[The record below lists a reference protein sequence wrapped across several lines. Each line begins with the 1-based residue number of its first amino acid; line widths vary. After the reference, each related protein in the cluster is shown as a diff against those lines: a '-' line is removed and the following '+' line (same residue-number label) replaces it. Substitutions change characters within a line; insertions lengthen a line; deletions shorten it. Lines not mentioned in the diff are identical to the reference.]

1 MRLYRGGGSS
11 GGGASASFTTFQT
24 PTGTSPVAT
33 GPTDA
38 LTLASDGSLTLF
50 GDATS
55 DTVTM
60 SIDTTH
66 ENVWT
71 ATQTFNE
78 ADVVRTPAAPP
89 SASINFVA
97 DGAGFFANGTTYS
110 YVVYSYYNAG
120 IAGSGFDSA
129 GASVSA
135 SDPNDANTYNIDLS
149 WTAATD
155 ANGYIV
161 YDTNT
166 GLYIDVG
173 NVLGATITPS
183 TSWISGPPTLSPS
196 TVTVPG
202 VPVFVNSGVNW
213 TTTDGTLAYFGSDGT
228 NSLRLRWY
236 YLGAAFNGALKFE
249 DDSGNRKWIDANLY
263 GDSVSLSNTLT
274 TNSVITSSL
283 YVSGLA
289 TKQVLHSQAG
299 TVSGD
304 AGFEWDWTTNRLLV
318 ASASFTAQSK
328 LHIDAGTGTA
338 SDIRFTAGS
347 TTNQTS
353 SDGFQVGISAT
364 AVAELRQRENAG
376 IEVYTLNTLRAT
388 WTASASPRYIVYG
401 GTEAQYNALG
411 STSTDGII
419 ISNLTSATGG
429 ATIQRSGRLRF
440 SSQVWDT
447 GAAATRTDDW
457 IIQPVITSG
466 SPGTSVLSLENQY
479 NSGGYT
485 QYLSMSS
492 AGLMTTFGNITLTPS
507 ASGGSGTN
515 RTISFG
521 NGYANPAIYLY
532 NGGVATRYGWGM
544 QAGSMQFFAQTSTGN
559 NFTWNIGGDLNATG
573 TNEIMRLIQY
583 ASGTGAGLSLGTV
596 AFSAATPYRI
606 DLRSVT
612 AAGGAAGVENMIRF
626 SRDQTGGVSY
636 PQAFAIGLG
645 RYSSAG
651 TGPDTRVDFLLKA
664 TAATD
669 YTPGVAVM
677 SLNANSRV
685 GIGVT
690 APAASLEVLS
700 TTQQIRASYD
710 ASNYLGVTV
719 SSAGAVTF
727 DAVGASAGFTFSD
740 DVTMADAK
748 NIITNGTT
756 GTKIGTAASQ
766 KISVWNATPIVQPTT
781 AVAAATFVANT
792 SGIADDSATFD
803 GYTIGQVVKALR
815 NMGVLA

>member
-1 MRLYRGGGSS
+1 MGFKFNPFTGTFDVVSAGSS
-11 GGGASASFTTFQT
+11 IS
-24 PTGTSPVAT
+24 TS
-33 GPTDA
+33 
-38 LTLASDGSLTLF
+38 SDNT
-50 GDATS
+50 
-55 DTVTM
+55 
-60 SIDTTH
+60 
-66 ENVWT
+66 WT

-78 ADVVRTPAAPP
+78 ADVVRTPAPSP
-89 SASINFVA
+89 SASVSFVA
-97 DGAGFFANGTTYS
+97 DGGGFFANGTNYS
-110 YVVYSYYNAG
+110 YSIYSYYDAG
-120 IAGSGFDSA
+120 VPGSAFDAA
-129 GASVSA
+129 GASA
-135 SDPNDANTYNIDLS
+135 SGTDPNDANNYNISLS

-166 GLYIDVG
+166 GLYVDVG

-183 TSWISGPPTLSPS
+183 TSWTSGPPTLSPS

-202 VPVFVNSGVNW
+202 VPIFINSGVNW
-213 TTTDGTLAYFGSDGT
+213 TTSNGTFAYFGADGP

-236 YLGAAFNGALKFE
+236 YLGAAGNGALRFE
-249 DDSGNRKWIDANLY
+249 DDTGNRQWIDGNLY
-263 GDSVSLSNTLT
+263 GDFASLSGTLT
-274 TNSVITSSL
+274 VDSVLATSL
-283 YVSGLA
+283 YASGLS

-299 TVSGD
+299 SVSGD
-304 AGFEWDWTTNRLLV
+304 AGFEWDWTNNRLLV
-318 ASASFTAQSK
+318 ASASFTPQSK

-338 SDIRFTAGS
+338 SDIRFTVGT

-353 SDGFQVGISAT
+353 SDGFQIGISAT
-364 AVAELRQRENAG
+364 GVGELRQRETAG
-376 IEVYTLNTLRAT
+376 IEVYTSNTLRAA

-419 ISNLTSATGG
+419 VSNTTSATGG
-429 ATIQRSGRLRF
+429 ATIQRAGRLRF
-440 SSQVWDT
+440 SGHVWDT
-447 GAAATRTDDW
+447 GATATRVDDW
-457 IIQPVITSG
+457 VIQPILTSAN
-466 SPGTSVLSLENQY
+466 PGTSVLSVERQY

-485 QYLSMSS
+485 QYLSLSS
-492 AGLMTTFGNITLTPS
+492 AGLLTTFGDVTLTPS
-507 ASGGSGTN
+507 ASGGAGTN
-515 RTISFG
+515 RTLSFG
-521 NGYANPAIYLY
+521 NGYGNPAVYLY
-532 NGGVATRYGWGM
+532 NGGAATRYGWGM

-559 NFTWNIGGDLNATG
+559 NFTWNIGGELNATG

-583 ASGTGAGLSLGTV
+583 TSGTGAGLSLGTV

-612 AAGGAAGVENMIRF
+612 AAVGTAGVENMIRF

-645 RYSSAG
+645 RYSSSG

-740 DVTMADAK
+740 GVTMADAK
-748 NIITNGTT
+748 DIAFNTTT
-756 GTKIGTAASQ
+756 GSKIGTATTQ
-766 KISVWNATPIVQPTT
+766 KLSLWNATPIVQPTT
-781 AVAAATFVANT
+781 AVAAATFAANT
-792 SGIADDSATFD
+792 SGIANDTATFD

-815 NMGVLA
+815 NIGALA